1 MIHRDDDESWLL
13 KDIADNVESADRF
26 SCCSLKCSLR
36 CPEIPASVCF
46 LGPLAIVR
54 KILPA
59 FGVFDE
65 DAHGRRIQQILLIYK
80 HTKPADLIPQLTNL
94 TLRQGRG
101 CSCNL
106 DRSRAWSQ
114 NHFPRYLDG
123 LRIRS
128 SLSASSL
135 SRTVCRRLCWTAFT
149 RDWGSNQA
157 CLTRWIIVRQTIFR
171 ARIGWYLRA
180 PCRIIRLNFGFRTE
194 FKQNRSP
201 SPELR

>member
-1 MIHRDDDESWLL
+1 MLNLPIGSRVAASNAACVAPKSLPSSAFVVHLPSFARYSRLSASSMRMRTGEDSTDSSDLQAYKTSRSDSATDESHL
-13 KDIADNVESADRF
+13 
-26 SCCSLKCSLR
+26 
-36 CPEIPASVCF
+36 
-46 LGPLAIVR
+46 
-54 KILPA
+54 
-59 FGVFDE
+59 
-65 DAHGRRIQQILLIYK
+65 H
-80 HTKPADLIPQLTNL
+80 
-94 TLRQGRG
+94 QGRG

-135 SRTVCRRLCWTAFT
+135 CRTVCRRLCWTAFT

-180 PCRIIRLNFGFRTE
+180 PCPIIRLNCGFRTE
-194 FKQNRSP
+194 FKQNRFP